1 MIRSVMADNVL
12 WLMSVSYI
20 SLIMVADVTE
30 AHPKTVHA
38 KDLLLKAV
46 GKNRLT
52 FLNYLGIVAR
62 MAVTRRTQFDRTV
75 RGTKLFALFAV
86 ATVATQA
93 LRIVQ

>member
-1 MIRSVMADNVL
+1 
-12 WLMSVSYI
+12 
-20 SLIMVADVTE
+20 MVADVTE

-93 LRIVQ
+93 LRIVQVSVHL